1 MKDPGEYGKSPYTEA
16 SAMPMRNTPR
26 VASGDGA
33 SPSSDIAST
42 GREVVGEKGKE
53 ENFID
58 ASLHAVV

>member
-1 MKDPGEYGKSPYTEA
+1 MGRSPYTEA
-16 SAMPMRNTPR
+16 SAIPMRNTPR

-42 GREVVGEKGKE
+42 GKRVVGVKGRE